1 MRTSDSSSDVCYADL
16 YNAHI
21 GSFAPFGANLDA
33 FAAAA
38 APTDPETADSYEA
51 GVKTEFLD
59 RRLRFN
65 LTGFYVKYKDL
76 QKQIVTPLS
85 VNGQTF
91 QVTRFFNAAA
101 AEVKGIEAEVTGIPI
116 EGLTLRANRPEDRRG
131 GKEGVRTCSS
141 R

>member
-1 MRTSDSSSDVCYADL
+1 MRISDWSSDVCSSDLSRTIYGYATYSRGFKGGG
-16 YNAHI
+16 YNDQI

-38 APTDPETADSYEA
+38 APTAPETADSYEA

-65 LTGFYVKYKDL
+65 PPGFSVTYKDVPE
-76 QKQIVTPLS
+76 QIVTALS

-91 QVTRFFNAAA
+91 HGSDERQGGKSGVG
-101 AEVKGIEAEVTGIPI
+101 KGRTGGEAEQ
-116 EGLTLRANRPEDRRG
+116 L
-131 GKEGVRTCSS
+131 KK
-141 R
+141 

>member
-1 MRTSDSSSDVCYADL
+1 MRISSWSSDVCAYDL
-16 YNAHI
+16 GYKDQI
-21 GSFAPFGANLDA
+21 GSFAPFGASLDA

-91 QVTRFFNAAA
+91 QVTRFRS
-101 AEVKGIEAEVTGIPI
+101 EE
-116 EGLTLRANRPEDRRG
+116 RRV
-131 GKEGVRTCSS
+131 GKECVSTCRYRWSPYH
-141 R
+141 